1 MAAEKARGTKT
12 LSLSIRL
19 DPKTRFVLEFMARM
33 RGQSMTTVVE
43 RAVAEA
49 ADGVTVGGDWDPQSR
64 ETVGERKWS
73 DFWDVSE
80 GIRFIK
86 LVADRKVPT
95 TFDEDEILQ
104 FVRFHIEFFSEFND
118 LDDLDR
124 ANIELL
130 WPNIEDYVNS
140 WRERRHSDIWA
151 AGQIMADDLSKAG
164 LEPPDWPRGTKTPP
178 PSKLSAINEEE
189 SHIDDEIP
197 C

>member
-19 DPKTRFVLEFMARM
+19 DPKTRFVLEFMARI

-43 RAVAEA
+43 RAVAEV

-73 DFWDVSE
+73 DFWDVAE

-86 LVADRKVPT
+86 LVADRDVPT

-104 FVRFHIEFFSEFND
+104 FVRFHIEFFSQFND
-118 LDDLDR
+118 LDALDR
-124 ANIELL
+124 ANIDAL
-130 WPNIEDYVNS
+130 WPKIVDYVGT
-140 WRERRHSDIWA
+140 WRERPHSSIWA

-178 PSKLSAINEEE
+178 PSKLSANIE
-189 SHIDDEIP
+189 DEVQFDHELP
-197 C
+197 F